1 MQTIAL
7 GSQLLLAPT
16 VQAKNRGHKKADP
29 KIAILDDEP
38 TSQNATVQK
47 PAEDE
52 INFADYG
59 IALTRRFRS
68 LKIWLSVQVL
78 GLNWFRRLVEHCCLL
93 ADYGQRLE
101 IRGFAVSGP
110 PLQ

>member
-1 MQTIAL
+1 MRPEYMQD
-7 GSQLLLAPT
+7 
-16 VQAKNRGHKKADP
+16 V
-29 KIAILDDEP
+29 E
-38 TSQNATVQK
+38 

-78 GLNWFRRLVEHCCLL
+78 GVSWFRRLVEHCCVL
-93 ADYGQRLE
+93 AEYGQRLLE
-101 IRGFAVSGP
+101 KAGCFEVLSPRELSMVGFRYVSPVADAPGET
-110 PLQ
+110 